1 MPVDVGADILVEDV
15 GSMRSVMGSR
25 FARSV
30 PYFIFGH
37 SMGSF
42 VVRLPDQIRRG
53 SFGCHHM
60 RNGEQAPRGGAFRE
74 PRRALLADKK
84 GERYVSP
91 FLHSLADGAYGKAVR
106 NARTSFDW
114 LSYDEA
120 NVDAYI
126 ADEMCGCPFTVGAYA
141 SLFSLV
147 ERAARLDLAMGVP
160 KDLPMFYIAGAERTP
175 SAITGTG
182 CAMPSRSCVA
192 AGRRRYQ
199 DQTIRGNAARDSQR
213 NRPRPSVRGR
223 ARMARG
229 PRGRERLSGRGSSH
243 GKVRHRARSGTT
255 SSRAVLFDRAGRPV
269 ASVQRPFPQIYPQPG
284 WVEHDPHDILVSARC
299 AHRAARVR
307 GARARRRRFH
317 RHHQPARNHHRV
329 EPAHRR
335 ADCATPSYGSAVA
348 PRR

>member
-1 MPVDVGADILVEDV
+1 MPVDAGADILVEDV

-42 VVRLPDQIRRG
+42 VVRNYLTRYGAGLSGAIICGTGNKPRVVAR
-53 SFGCHHM
+53 FGN
-60 RNGEQAPRGGAFRE
+60 RVARS
-74 PRRALLADKK
+74 LADKK

-160 KDLPMFYIAGAERTP
+160 KDLPMFYIAGAEDPVGDNGDGVRD
-175 SAITGTG
+175 AIEV
-182 CAMPSRSCVA
+182 MRA
-192 AGRRRYQ
+192 AGVADIKIKLYEGMRHEILNETGR
-199 DQTIRGNAARDSQR
+199 DQVFED
-213 NRPRPSVRGR
+213 
-223 ARMARG
+223 
-229 PRGRERLSGRGSSH
+229 
-243 GKVRHRARSGTT
+243 
-255 SSRAVLFDRAGRPV
+255 VLEWLEG
-269 ASVQRPFPQIYPQPG
+269 
-284 WVEHDPHDILVSARC
+284 H
-299 AHRAARVR
+299 
-307 GARARRRRFH
+307 GARKA
-317 RHHQPARNHHRV
+317 
-329 EPAHRR
+329 
-335 ADCATPSYGSAVA
+335 
-348 PRR
+348 

>member
-1 MPVDVGADILVEDV
+1 MSESVERQTLGFSSKDGKSQIKGLMWQPAGTTASSPRGIVQIVHGMSEHIGRYDEFARFLAQRGFVVCGHDHIGHGKSAPRAEDRGHMPVDAGADILVEDV

-42 VVRLPDQIRRG
+42 VVRNYLTRYGAGLSGAIICGTGNKPRVVARFG
-53 SFGCHHM
+53 S
-60 RNGEQAPRGGAFRE
+60 RVARS
-74 PRRALLADKK
+74 LADKK

-160 KDLPMFYIAGAERTP
+160 KDLPMFYIAGAEDPVGDNGDGVRD
-175 SAITGTG
+175 AIEV
-182 CAMPSRSCVA
+182 MRA
-192 AGRRRYQ
+192 AGVADIKIKLYEGMRHEILNETGR
-199 DQTIRGNAARDSQR
+199 DQVFED
-213 NRPRPSVRGR
+213 
-223 ARMARG
+223 
-229 PRGRERLSGRGSSH
+229 
-243 GKVRHRARSGTT
+243 
-255 SSRAVLFDRAGRPV
+255 VLEWLEG
-269 ASVQRPFPQIYPQPG
+269 
-284 WVEHDPHDILVSARC
+284 H
-299 AHRAARVR
+299 
-307 GARARRRRFH
+307 GARKA
-317 RHHQPARNHHRV
+317 
-329 EPAHRR
+329 
-335 ADCATPSYGSAVA
+335 
-348 PRR
+348 